1 MELFGMEIA
10 TVITVIGYVIGLI
23 VGYTKLR
30 TLVSQNEKDIK
41 LIEYSCERCK
51 DIQKKA
57 MQKVQD
63 RIQNKFDKLSAQL
76 ASVRVDVNKIATQL
90 AKLTGTIQMHLKN
103 YNKDNDR

>member
-1 MELFGMEIA
+1 MELFGMELA

-41 LIEYSCERCK
+41 LITQSCERCK
-51 DIQKKA
+51 DTQKKS
-57 MQKVQD
+57 MQKVQE
-63 RIQNKFDKLSAQL
+63 RIQNKFDKLSTQL
-76 ASVRVDVNKIATQL
+76 SSVRIDVNKISNQL
-90 AKLTGTIQMHLKN
+90 SKLTGTIQMFLKN